1 MQRLYKSLRFFMI
14 NIMPP
19 NSSIPIFLINLD
31 SRSDRLEKMTS
42 RLGNLSFT
50 RIAAINGQNLKEQDI
65 ISPITKYKM
74 AKNEIA
80 CILSHRLVWEKIV
93 AENIPYACILEDD
106 VVLSDSFS
114 DFIKNSNWLPSN
126 FDVIKIETYLSRI
139 FLSRRSDQQ
148 TILRPSRLAR

>member
-126 FDVIKIETYLSRI
+126 FDVIKIESYLSRI